1 MNRKPSPETAQPYPF
16 EAILEDIQNRS
27 RRRLDR
33 FNLLAALMLLVG
45 AIAFFLEVL

>member
-27 RRRLDR
+27 RQR
-33 FNLLAALMLLVG
+33 FERINLFAALVIVVAMAIFLLG
-45 AIAFFLEVL
+45 VL